1 MLLKVGSPYPFYCHW
16 NHGCMVLVVIVD
28 NLIKVITVST
38 LWYGG
43 LFESNLTS
51 KFINFGV
58 DGVLVFQGAR
68 ISVEV

>member
-1 MLLKVGSPYPFYCHW
+1 
-16 NHGCMVLVVIVD
+16 MVLVVIVD